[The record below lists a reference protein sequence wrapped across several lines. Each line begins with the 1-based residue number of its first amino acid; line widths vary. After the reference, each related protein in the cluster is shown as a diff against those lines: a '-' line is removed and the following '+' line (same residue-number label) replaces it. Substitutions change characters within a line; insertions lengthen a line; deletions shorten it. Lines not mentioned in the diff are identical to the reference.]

1 MFHRVLS
8 LLFHIQLKG
17 VSLQNDIYDLYY
29 EVEKKGVMK
38 YGTAR
43 IPNYTTSIM
52 MNKLFRTIKENDNLD
67 KLEESDD
74 EDEFEN
80 VDLDKFVD
88 LNKRV
93 IMECVYNNKFKKWVP
108 FKISNSKQIVTNRE
122 IKHMENK

>member
-1 MFHRVLS
+1 MRTEDIVRAIFIV
-8 LLFHIQLKG
+8 KA
-17 VSLQNDIYDLYY
+17 SLQNDIYDLYY